1 MHWKI
6 LDSQYVLNHPWM
18 KVRKD
23 ICKLPDGTIVDDY
36 YWIESPDNTLVV
48 PITLQGDVVVVK
60 QYKHGAKEVLIE
72 FPGGVMD
79 SGEEALVGAQ
89 RELLEETGYGEG
101 TWTFLDAVYTG
112 PTKSPARTHIF
123 LAKGVILKQGQALDP
138 EERIEVLTM
147 DWEKLR
153 AIGINTCNS
162 SLAMR
167 LSAEKLGL

>member
-1 MHWKI
+1 
-6 LDSQYVLNHPWM
+6 L
-18 KVRKD
+18 
-23 ICKLPDGTIVDDY
+23 
-36 YWIESPDNTLVV
+36 
-48 PITLQGDVVVVK
+48 
-60 QYKHGAKEVLIE
+60 A
-72 FPGGVMD
+72 
-79 SGEEALVGAQ
+79 GAQ

-123 LAKGVILKQGQALDP
+123 LAEDVILKQGQALDP

-167 LSAEKLGL
+167 LAAEKISL

>member
-123 LAKGVILKQGQALDP
+123 LAEDVILKQGQALDP

-167 LSAEKLGL
+167 LAAEKISL

>member
-6 LDSQYVLNHPWM
+6 LGSQYVLNHPWM

-60 QYKHGAKEVLIE
+60 QYKHGAREVLTE

-79 SGEEALVGAQ
+79 SGEEALAGAQ

-123 LAKGVILKQGQALDP
+123 LAEDVILKQGQALDP

-167 LSAEKLGL
+167 LAAEKIGL

>member
-6 LDSQYVLNHPWM
+6 LGSKYVLNHPWM

-48 PITLQGDVVVVK
+48 PITLQGDLVVVK
-60 QYKHGAKEVLIE
+60 QYKHGAREVLTE

-79 SGEEALVGAQ
+79 SGEEALAGAQ

-123 LAKGVILKQGQALDP
+123 LAEDVILKQGQALDP

-167 LSAEKLGL
+167 LAAEKIGL

>member
-6 LDSQYVLNHPWM
+6 LGSQYVLNHPWM

-23 ICKLPDGTIVDDY
+23 VCKLPDGTIINDY
-36 YWIESPDNTLVV
+36 YWIESLDNTLVV
-48 PITLQGDVVVVK
+48 PITSQGDVVVVK

-79 SGEEALVGAQ
+79 SGEEALAGAQ
-89 RELLEETGYGEG
+89 RELLEETGYGDG
-101 TWTFLDAVYTG
+101 IWTFLDAVYTG

-123 LAKGVILKQGQALDP
+123 LAEGVISKQRQALDP
-138 EERIEVLTM
+138 AERIEVLTM
-147 DWEKLR
+147 DWKKLS
-153 AIGINTCNS
+153 AIGIKTCNS

-167 LSAEKLGL
+167 LAAEKIDL

>member
-1 MHWKI
+1 MYWKI
-6 LDSQYVLNHPWM
+6 LGSKYVLNHPWM

-48 PITLQGDVVVVK
+48 PITLQGDLVVVK
-60 QYKHGAKEVLIE
+60 QYKHGAREVLTE

-79 SGEEALVGAQ
+79 SGEEALAGAQ

-123 LAKGVILKQGQALDP
+123 LAEDVILKQGQALDP

-167 LSAEKLGL
+167 LAAEKIGL